1 MGKREQRELRKA
13 EKARFDARVAVY
25 RGLWERPAFV
35 RMNEHKDKLNRAI
48 TLAMATPGGDVAAA
62 QRRFSRYHRRIIA
75 IERAALAAAGFPH
88 G

>member
-25 RGLWERPAFV
+25 RALWERPAYV
-35 RMNEHKDKLNRAI
+35 RMSARLDALNRAV
-48 TLAMATPGGDVAAA
+48 TLATATPGGDVARAE
-62 QRRFSRYHRRIIA
+62 RRFTRYHRRLLA
-75 IERAALAAAGFPH
+75 IEHAALVAAGFPN